1 VEQSQANIN
10 EVLWL
15 MMVCAVTIGS
25 YLGMGL
31 GNIIKINKQGDRLLL
46 CSCSLYMVGLP
57 MMPHLS

>member
-46 CSCSLYMVGLP
+46 CSCSLYLFLV
-57 MMPHLS
+57 SA